1 VAARLA
7 FGRCTEIVPPHIDDI
22 DGIDD
27 IVNIDD
33 IDVQAVIDVL
43 ISMC

>member
-1 VAARLA
+1 VAARL
-7 FGRCTEIVPPHIDDI
+7 DDI